1 MQNILFADANSDYKT
16 ARYVI
21 CGVPFDG
28 TSSFRTGSRL
38 APQEMRA
45 ASYNFETYSSFFD
58 IDLADVKIHDAGDLK
73 VATTIDETLE
83 MISVTAEKYFRE
95 SVLNAKKY
103 GFNVERCHAEML
115 SSCLSGK
122 ITSVCYNK
130 LGLKLSFDKLP
141 FNLP

>member
-1 MQNILFADANSDYKT
+1 MPNILFADANSDYKN

-73 VATTIDETLE
+73 VAATIDETLE
-83 MISVTAEKYFRE
+83 MISVTATALLARDCRHLISKFP
-95 SVLNAKKY
+95 SNQVT
-103 GFNVERCHAEML
+103 F
-115 SSCLSGK
+115 
-122 ITSVCYNK
+122 
-130 LGLKLSFDKLP
+130 P
-141 FNLP
+141 